1 LQLLVYLFTLPKIL
15 ISFNMAKTPPKP
27 TGNREQDLIN
37 LANAGS
43 WQNKI
48 KAIITIKQI
57 LIRDDTRK
65 NRKN

>member
-1 LQLLVYLFTLPKIL
+1 
-15 ISFNMAKTPPKP
+15 MAKTPPKP